1 MSTEHAA
8 DAAHSP
14 PFPPAVVA
22 ALHADLCEHDEAPG
36 TRPPGPGAAPSTAG
50 PDTPD
55 HLRAPHEA
63 VLADPE
69 AARLLGDLDEVRA
82 RLATAIS
89 WTAAPSGERDHGP
102 RTAGP
107 SAAAERPYAVAAGAA
122 ADGTV
127 RDEAM
132 PDEPMPELVAA
143 RLRRALVAE
152 SAPGSAPPA
161 PVGASSLVDPAA
173 ARTSAPRGRRML
185 AAAAA
190 VAAIG
195 AAVGGSAFWL
205 TAGPDVTTGA
215 VAAHSAPAAGTAVP
229 RDIAADGL
237 ANDSSVDAPADH
249 AGERP
254 GGASV
259 DGGALL
265 QMQGRTD
272 LGPFADPAVLRRCL
286 AANGLPA
293 GARILGSGPVH
304 VDGHKGTLL
313 LVPGPRPPML
323 TGLVVTAQCGVNGDG
338 LLFRTDLGAP

>member
-55 HLRAPHEA
+55 HLRAPREA
-63 VLADPE
+63 VLADPD

-82 RLATAIS
+82 RLATVM
-89 WTAAPSGERDHGP
+89 P

-107 SAAAERPYAVAAGAA
+107 SAAAERPDAVAAGAA
-122 ADGTV
+122 PDGTV
-127 RDEAM
+127 RDGA
-132 PDEPMPELVAA
+132 MPELVAA

-152 SAPGSAPPA
+152 SAPGNAPPA
-161 PVGASSLVDPAA
+161 PAGACSAGDPAA

-195 AAVGGSAFWL
+195 AAVGGSTFWL
-205 TAGPDVTTGA
+205 TAGSDVSTGA
-215 VAAHSAPAAGTAVP
+215 VAAHSAPAAGAAVP

-237 ANDSSVDAPADH
+237 TNDSSVNAPADH

-286 AANGLPA
+286 AANGLPT